1 MEGRRKAE
9 ECCNQTQELVR
20 LGEDTMLA
28 LIVGLV
34 FCSVFAACMLLY
46 QQLNKPKQEI
56 SQRLDL
62 VATQSREALSA
73 STSPTSVTPLAAWRS
88 LIRRLGRPFE
98 SKQWSRLIEHKL
110 IQAGLPL
117 KGSEFLVICLGSTF
131 FLGILFLLLSGKV
144 IIAMLGF
151 AVGFSLP
158 LFVLRVIIERRV
170 KAFNDQLG
178 DCLVLIANS
187 LRTGYS
193 FMQAIQ
199 MVSSEMLPP
208 ISVEFARTLR
218 EMNLGIT
225 TEEALNNLAKRINSD
240 DLDLV
245 LTAVMIQRQIGGNLA
260 EILDNIAGTIRE
272 RLKIK
277 GQIKTLTA
285 QGRISGL
292 IVGVLPIGL
301 GLVIQVINP
310 EYVRVLFTTDIGLF
324 MVGGAVV
331 SQIFGIFVI
340 RKIVNIEV

>member
-1 MEGRRKAE
+1 
-9 ECCNQTQELVR
+9 
-20 LGEDTMLA
+20 MLA
-28 LIVGLV
+28 LIVALV

-46 QQLNKPKQEI
+46 QHLNKPRQEI

-62 VATQSREALSA
+62 VAAQSGEAVYDSN
-73 STSPTSVTPLAAWRS
+73 SPTSGTSRAAWRS
-88 LIRRLGRPFE
+88 LIRHLGRHFE

-117 KGSEFLVICLGSTF
+117 KGSEFLVICLGSGF
-131 FLGILFLLLSGKV
+131 FAGTLCLLLIGKV
-144 IIAMLGF
+144 IVAILGF
-151 AVGFSLP
+151 AVGFAVP
-158 LFVLRVIIERRV
+158 LIVLRAIIERRV
-170 KAFNDQLG
+170 KAFNNQLG

-199 MVSSEMLPP
+199 MVASEMLPP

-218 EMNLGIT
+218 EMNLGVT

-272 RLKIK
+272 RQKIK
-277 GQIKTLTA
+277 GEIRTLTA
-285 QGRISGL
+285 QGRISGMV
-292 IVGVLPIGL
+292 VGVLPIGL

>member
-1 MEGRRKAE
+1 
-9 ECCNQTQELVR
+9 
-20 LGEDTMLA
+20 MLA
-28 LIVGLV
+28 VIIGLV
-34 FCSVFAACMLLY
+34 FCSVFLACMLVY
-46 QQLNKPKQEI
+46 RQLSKPGQEI

-62 VATQSREALSA
+62 VAAHRGDATDTLPAPA
-73 STSPTSVTPLAAWRS
+73 TSPVVWRS

-98 SKQWSRLIEHKL
+98 SKQWSRLAEHKL

-117 KGSEFLVICLGSTF
+117 KGSEFLVICLGSMLSF
-131 FLGILFLLLSGKV
+131 GVLGLSFSGKV
-144 IIAMLGF
+144 IIALLGV
-151 AVGFSLP
+151 AVGLSLP
-158 LFVLRVIIERRV
+158 LLVLRVITERRV
-170 KAFNDQLG
+170 KAFNQQLG

-193 FMQAIQ
+193 FMQSIQ
-199 MVSSEMLPP
+199 MVASEMLPP

-218 EMNLGIT
+218 EMNLGVT
-225 TEEALNNLAKRINSD
+225 TEDALNNLAKRINSD

-272 RLKIK
+272 RMKIK

-285 QGRISGL
+285 QGRVSGM
-292 IVGVLPIGL
+292 IVGILPIGL

-310 EYVRVLFTTDIGLF
+310 EYVRVLFTTDIGRL
-324 MVGGAVV
+324 MLGGAAV
-331 SQIFGIFVI
+331 SQVFGMLLI

>member
-1 MEGRRKAE
+1 MERRRKTQ
-9 ECCNQTQELVR
+9 ECCNQAQELVW
-20 LGEDTMLA
+20 LGGDTMLA
-28 LIVGLV
+28 LTIGLV

-46 QQLNKPKQEI
+46 RYLNNPRQEI

-62 VATQSREALSA
+62 VAAQSGEAFA
-73 STSPTSVTPLAAWRS
+73 DTISPTSGAQLAAWRS
-88 LIRRLGRPFE
+88 LIRRLGRHFE
-98 SKQWSRLIEHKL
+98 SKRWSRLIEHKL

-117 KGSEFLVICLGSTF
+117 KGSEFLVICLGSA
-131 FLGILFLLLSGKV
+131 LFVGVLCLLLIGKV

-170 KAFNDQLG
+170 KAFNNQLG

-199 MVSSEMLPP
+199 MVASEMLPP

-218 EMNLGIT
+218 EMNLGVT

-272 RLKIK
+272 RMKIK
-277 GQIKTLTA
+277 GEIKTLTA
-285 QGRISGL
+285 QGRVSGV
-292 IVGVLPIGL
+292 IVGVMPIGL

-324 MVGGAVV
+324 MLGGAAV
-331 SQIFGIFVI
+331 SLIFGIFVI

>member
-1 MEGRRKAE
+1 
-9 ECCNQTQELVR
+9 
-20 LGEDTMLA
+20 MLA

-46 QQLNKPKQEI
+46 QHLNKPRQEI

-62 VATQSREALSA
+62 VAAQSEEAVYDSN
-73 STSPTSVTPLAAWRS
+73 SPTSGTSRAAWRS
-88 LIRRLGRPFE
+88 LIRHLGRHFE

-117 KGSEFLVICLGSTF
+117 KGSEFLVICLGSGF
-131 FLGILFLLLSGKV
+131 FAGTLCLLLIGKV
-144 IIAMLGF
+144 IVAILGF
-151 AVGFSLP
+151 AVGFAVP
-158 LFVLRVIIERRV
+158 LIVLRAIIGRRV
-170 KAFNDQLG
+170 KAFNNQLG

-199 MVSSEMLPP
+199 MVASEMLPP

-218 EMNLGIT
+218 EMNLGVT

-272 RLKIK
+272 RQKIK
-277 GQIKTLTA
+277 GEIRTLTA
-285 QGRISGL
+285 QGRISGMV
-292 IVGVLPIGL
+292 VGVLPIGL